1 MSHRP
6 TSSVARAVALA
17 LLAIGF
23 AVAVGVRVTAAP
35 APKDPPPDVV
45 RGELSV
51 RQDSPVV
58 LVATAD
64 GERVYWLVFDTAE
77 GEAAMLDGIPAGST
91 VTATG
96 RVRTGGKFRYLVP
109 GRIER
114 D

>member
-1 MSHRP
+1 MNR
-6 TSSVARAVALA
+6 TLNVALA
-17 LLAIGF
+17 LYCLACF
-23 AVAVGVRVTAAP
+23 ATLAGRAAP

-45 RGELSV
+45 RGELAV

-64 GERVYWLVFDTAE
+64 GERVYWLVFDTPE